1 MCAVG
6 GIDLGPL
13 HSGPLQKS
21 THTEWKSFN
30 RQAAKCTK
38 EAHNWR
44 FRDSFQL
51 FMIRALSI
59 SPSVWLGALRNYASR
74 IDDIAKAH
82 ECVPLSV
89 GAYNSLAL
97 STFGYIA

>member
-1 MCAVG
+1 MEIANSEIYLGVEVG
-6 GIDLGPL
+6 SLAG
-13 HSGPLQKS
+13 
-21 THTEWKSFN
+21 
-30 RQAAKCTK
+30 A
-38 EAHNWR
+38 
-44 FRDSFQL
+44 
-51 FMIRALSI
+51 
-59 SPSVWLGALRNYASR
+59 SVWLGALRNYASR